1 MEMKD
6 RRNHEM
12 SDLKYLIGICI
23 VSALMLWAGS
33 INADD
38 RYIDHRICYN
48 NPRYADGRYKRD
60 SQVPH
65 KYQLIVPC
73 PSTGLTT
80 GACTGWSV
88 DHVRPLSR
96 CGCDS
101 VDNVQWLK
109 NSIKSCAGTECKD
122 RWELKIYSCE
132 QGM

>member
-1 MEMKD
+1 
-6 RRNHEM
+6 M

-23 VSALMLWAGS
+23 VSALMLYAGLVH
-33 INADD
+33 ADE

-48 NPRYADGRYKRD
+48 NSKNTDGSYKRD
-60 SQVPH
+60 SQVPR

-80 GACTGWSV
+80 GACNGWSV
-88 DHVRPLSR
+88 DHVRPISR

-109 NSIKSCAGTECKD
+109 NTIKSCTGSDCKD
-122 RWELKIYSCE
+122 RWELKIYSCT
-132 QGM
+132 QGNLK